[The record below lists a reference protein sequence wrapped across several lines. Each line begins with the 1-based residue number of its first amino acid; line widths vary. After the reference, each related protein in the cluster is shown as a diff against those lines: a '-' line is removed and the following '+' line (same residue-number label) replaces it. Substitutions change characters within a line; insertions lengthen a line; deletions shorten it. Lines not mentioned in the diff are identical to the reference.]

1 MKRFVFFL
9 LLWLFIMPSAFA
21 QESEPLPDAE
31 ELRAANDSILAEA
44 YLLWA
49 TKRTRM

>member
-1 MKRFVFFL
+1 
-9 LLWLFIMPSAFA
+9 MPSAFA

-44 YLLWA
+44 YLLPPHGAHRHCIVPALWI
-49 TKRTRM
+49 